1 MAQFSLRLFHGRDD
15 PEANL
20 DDWGFEGPVL
30 GPIDAVQFTYGSI
43 VLYVHPDR
51 FELPRVDDLLLYDGK
66 FYGDAS
72 IQLASEEPPT
82 EQFDELKADRGAP
95 SARRNAGVIPLHAA
109 ELGEFR
115 SCVEVFVD
123 AVTERV
129 SEAAGLASSRALR
142 PISRR

>member
-20 DDWGFEGPVL
+20 DDWGFDGPVL

-43 VLYVHPDR
+43 VLYIHPDR
-51 FELPRVDDLLLYDGK
+51 FELPRVDDLLLYGGK
-66 FYGDAS
+66 LYGDAS
-72 IQLASEEPPT
+72 IELASEAPPT

-95 SARRNAGVIPLHAA
+95 RAQRAAALIPLRAD
-109 ELGEFR
+109 ELR
-115 SCVEVFVD
+115 AYRACVEVFVD

-129 SEAAGLASSRALR
+129 SEAAGLVSAHALR
-142 PISRR
+142 RISRR